1 MHQLRQ
7 ESSTLD
13 LVRRYLTSEEEE
25 RLRELEA
32 AATAIHA
39 ELTPD
44 EVLRIA
50 NQLSRG
56 LLELVAE
63 RQSVEKRR

>member
-1 MHQLRQ
+1 M
-7 ESSTLD
+7 
-13 LVRRYLTSEEEE
+13 
-25 RLRELEA
+25 RELEA

>member
-1 MHQLRQ
+1 V
-7 ESSTLD
+7 EFSTLD
-13 LVRRYLTSEEEE
+13 LIRRYLTEEEEE

-32 AATAIHA
+32 AATAIRH

-44 EVLRIA
+44 EQLRLVS
-50 NQLSRG
+50 QLSAG

-63 RQSVEKRR
+63 RQQDAC